1 MLTLKQILKQLFS
14 QNGNT
19 HDFSPRGPNA
29 STEEPKTEIPTNT
42 DDTHPTENNKSK
54 THPMKWPD
62 KFNKT
67 NVEAIIRDLPKN
79 IRRFGLFN
87 LE

>member
-42 DDTHPTENNKSK
+42 DDTHPTGNNLS
-54 THPMKWPD
+54 
-62 KFNKT
+62 
-67 NVEAIIRDLPKN
+67 
-79 IRRFGLFN
+79 
-87 LE
+87 